1 MIKKLIPYYKRNLK
15 LAFPVMLAQ
24 LGQVTVS
31 MADTIMVGRVGTLEL
46 AASAFANSIFIVIF
60 IFCLGFSLGITPLIG
75 NAFGKKQD
83 KKIAVLFQNG
93 LLVNV
98 VLSLVLVLIML
109 PLSPLL
115 RYMNQP
121 PDVVELA
128 IPYFIILIASG
139 LPITIFFAYRQF
151 GEGIGNTKIAMWITL
166 LGNVVNIFFNYLLI
180 YGKFGFPALG
190 LVGAGIGTL
199 IARIVMALTFVIVI
213 HRHKLFQP
221 YVKFFS
227 RKNFH
232 KVACFRLIRTSL
244 PISGQLLVEV
254 LAFSISAIMVGWIN
268 EVNLAAHQIALT
280 LASGTFML
288 ALGVSSATMIRISHQ
303 YGSGHYKAT
312 KVAAIAGMH
321 LAILLMSFN
330 AMLFFV
336 FRNQIPMIFTTDAE
350 VIKITSQLLI
360 IAGFFQIFD
369 GIQIVGL
376 SALRG
381 LADVKVAMYIA
392 LISYIFI
399 CLPLAYLFGFPMGL
413 GTVGVWIGLAI
424 GLVVAAIAYR
434 ARFNHFMKRHEKSR

>member
-31 MADTIMVGRVGTLEL
+31 MADTIMVGRVGTTEL

-93 LLVNV
+93 LFVNV
-98 VLSLVLVLIML
+98 SISLILIAIML
-109 PLSPLL
+109 PLTPIL
-115 RYMNQP
+115 RYMHQP
-121 PDVVELA
+121 FDVVKLA
-128 IPYFIILIASG
+128 IPYFIILILSG
-139 LPITIFFAYRQF
+139 LPITVFFAYRQF

-166 LGNVVNIFFNYLLI
+166 LGNIVNIIFNYLLI
-180 YGKFGFPALG
+180 YGKFGFPEMG
-190 LVGAGIGTL
+190 LIGAGIGTL
-199 IARIVMALTFVIVI
+199 IARIVMAISFIIVI
-213 HRHKLFQP
+213 QRHSLFKP
-221 YVKFFS
+221 YLKYFS
-227 RKNFH
+227 FKNIH
-232 KVACFRLIRTSL
+232 KVASLKLIKTSL

-254 LAFSISAIMVGWIN
+254 LAFSCSAIIVGWIN

-288 ALGVSSATMIRISHQ
+288 ALGVASATTIRISHQ
-303 YGSGHYKAT
+303 FGSGHYKAT
-312 KVAAIAGMH
+312 KVAAIAGIH
-321 LAILLMSFN
+321 LAVLLMSFN
-330 AMLFFV
+330 ALIFFI
-336 FRNQIPMIFTTDAE
+336 FRNQIPMIFTTDQE

-360 IAGFFQIFD
+360 VAGFFQIFD

-381 LADVKVAMYIA
+381 VADVKIAMYIA
-392 LISYIFI
+392 LISYLLI
-399 CLPLAYLFGFPMGL
+399 CLPLAYFLGITFNL
-413 GTVGVWIGLAI
+413 GTFGVWIGIAI
-424 GLVVAAIAYR
+424 GLVVAAVAYR
-434 ARFNHFMKRHEKSR
+434 IRFIYFMRIKTSK